1 MQNKSRSFSGLP
13 RWPMPRVL
21 GDLTGGQSSDNRAG
35 VGADVGRK
43 IVKFKAEVEVNLPE
57 DLNKYTGTPEGS
69 LISYVHALAKM
80 QLTLDLTEALRLYG
94 MDAKTVSVVKAH
106 S

>member
-106 S
+106 L

>member
-1 MQNKSRSFSGLP
+1 M
-13 RWPMPRVL
+13 L
-21 GDLTGGQSSDNRAG
+21 GNLAGGQSSNNRAG
-35 VGADVGRK
+35 IGADVGRQ

-80 QLTLDLTEALRLYG
+80 QLTIDLTEALRLYG

>member
-1 MQNKSRSFSGLP
+1 
-13 RWPMPRVL
+13 VL
-21 GDLTGGQSSDNRAG
+21 GDLAGGQSSNNRAG
-35 VGADVGRK
+35 VGADVGRQ
-43 IVKFKAEVEVNLPE
+43 IVKFKAEIEVELPE

-80 QLTLDLTEALRLYG
+80 QLTIDLTEALRLYG

>member
-1 MQNKSRSFSGLP
+1 M
-13 RWPMPRVL
+13 
-21 GDLTGGQSSDNRAG
+21 
-35 VGADVGRK
+35 
-43 IVKFKAEVEVNLPE
+43 KFKAEVEINLPE

-69 LISYVHALAKM
+69 LVSYVHALAKM

-94 MDAKTVSVVKAH
+94 MDAKAVSVVKAH

>member
-1 MQNKSRSFSGLP
+1 M
-13 RWPMPRVL
+13 L
-21 GDLTGGQSSDNRAG
+21 GDLAGGQSSDNRAG
-35 VGADVGRK
+35 VGADVGRQ

-80 QLTLDLTEALRLYG
+80 QLTIDLTEALRLYG

>member
-1 MQNKSRSFSGLP
+1 
-13 RWPMPRVL
+13 VL
-21 GDLTGGQSSDNRAG
+21 GDLTGGQSSDNRAR
-35 VGADVGRK
+35 VGADVGRQ
-43 IVKFKAEVEVNLPE
+43 IVKFKAEVEINLPE
-57 DLNKYTGTPEGS
+57 DLNKYTGTAEGS

-80 QLTLDLTEALRLYG
+80 QLTIDLTEALRLYG

>member
-1 MQNKSRSFSGLP
+1 M
-13 RWPMPRVL
+13 L
-21 GDLTGGQSSDNRAG
+21 GDLAGGQSSDNRAG
-35 VGADVGRK
+35 VGADVGRQ

-80 QLTLDLTEALRLYG
+80 QLTIDLTEALRSYG

>member
-1 MQNKSRSFSGLP
+1 
-13 RWPMPRVL
+13 VL
-21 GDLTGGQSSDNRAG
+21 GNLAGGQSSNNRAG
-35 VGADVGRK
+35 IGADVGRQ
-43 IVKFKAEVEVNLPE
+43 IMKFKAEIEINLPG
-57 DLNKYTGTPEGS
+57 DLNRYTGAQEGA

-80 QLTLDLTEALRLYG
+80 NLTLDLNEALRLYG

>member
-1 MQNKSRSFSGLP
+1 
-13 RWPMPRVL
+13 VL
-21 GDLTGGQSSDNRAG
+21 GNLAGGQSSNNRAR
-35 VGADVGRK
+35 VGADVGRQ

-80 QLTLDLTEALRLYG
+80 QLTIDLTEALRSYG

>member
-1 MQNKSRSFSGLP
+1 MEICTQCRSRSRSSSGLS

-57 DLNKYTGTPEGS
+57 DLNKYTGTPEGIAGLLCS
-69 LISYVHALAKM
+69 RAR
-80 QLTLDLTEALRLYG
+80 QRCT
-94 MDAKTVSVVKAH
+94 
-106 S
+106 

>member
-1 MQNKSRSFSGLP
+1 
-13 RWPMPRVL
+13 VL
-21 GDLTGGQSSDNRAG
+21 RDLTGGQSNNYGAG
-35 VGADVGRK
+35 ISADVGRK
-43 IVKFKAEVEVNLPE
+43 IMKFKAEVEVNLPE

-80 QLTLDLTEALRLYG
+80 QLTLDLTEALRQYG

>member
-1 MQNKSRSFSGLP
+1 
-13 RWPMPRVL
+13 MPRVL
-21 GDLTGGQSSDNRAG
+21 GDLTGGQSQDNRAG

>member
-1 MQNKSRSFSGLP
+1 
-13 RWPMPRVL
+13 VL
-21 GDLTGGQSSDNRAG
+21 GDLAGGQSSDNRAG
-35 VGADVGRK
+35 VGADVGRQ

-80 QLTLDLTEALRLYG
+80 QLTIDLTEALRLYG

>member
-1 MQNKSRSFSGLP
+1 M
-13 RWPMPRVL
+13 L
-21 GDLTGGQSSDNRAG
+21 GNLAGGQSSDNRAG
-35 VGADVGRK
+35 VGADVGRQ

-80 QLTLDLTEALRLYG
+80 QLTIDLTEALHSYG

>member
-1 MQNKSRSFSGLP
+1 
-13 RWPMPRVL
+13 VL
-21 GDLTGGQSSDNRAG
+21 GNLAGGQSSNNRAG
-35 VGADVGRK
+35 IGADVGRQ

-80 QLTLDLTEALRLYG
+80 QLTIDLTEALRLYG

>member
-1 MQNKSRSFSGLP
+1 
-13 RWPMPRVL
+13 VL
-21 GDLTGGQSSDNRAG
+21 GNFAGGQSSNNRAG
-35 VGADVGRK
+35 VGADVGRQ
-43 IVKFKAEVEVNLPE
+43 IMKFKAEIEINLPG
-57 DLNKYTGTPEGS
+57 DLNRYTGAQEGA

-80 QLTLDLTEALRLYG
+80 NLTLDLNEALRLYG